1 MKTYELTYLITP
13 DLSEE
18 ETRAFQEKIIAS
30 LQEEGGIL
38 TEAGIISK
46 KRLAYPIQKKIQ
58 VYLAVLTF
66 QLNAEKLVNLEKK
79 LKAEGQ
85 ILRYIII
92 VKVPRKEKVF
102 RIKKALP
109 PPKEKKVELKEIE
122 KKLEEILSDES
133 K

>member
-1 MKTYELTYLITP
+1 MKHYELTYLITP
-13 DLSEE
+13 ELPEE

-30 LQEEGGIL
+30 LQEEGAIL

-66 QLNAEKLVNLEKK
+66 QLNAEKMVNLEKK

-92 VKVPRKEKVF
+92 TKVPHREKVF

-109 PPKEKKVELKEIE
+109 PPKEKKAELKEIE
-122 KKLEEILSDES
+122 KKLEEILSDE